1 MPTPP
6 PAEELVDNVDP
17 VVDVSNEGPAVQM
30 HREVQVG
37 DTVVWT
43 TSKGNF
49 RGRVLKIIHPNVQV
63 DLLDDDGE
71 ATGKKKFINK
81 SEVAVDVDTSE

>member
-1 MPTPP
+1 MIR
-6 PAEELVDNVDP
+6 
-17 VVDVSNEGPAVQM
+17 PAVQM

-71 ATGKKKFINK
+71 ATGKEKFINK